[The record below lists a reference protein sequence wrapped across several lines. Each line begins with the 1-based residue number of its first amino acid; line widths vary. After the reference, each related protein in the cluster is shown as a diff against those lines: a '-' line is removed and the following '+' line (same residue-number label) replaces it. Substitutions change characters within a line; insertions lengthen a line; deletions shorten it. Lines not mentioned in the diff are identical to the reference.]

1 MQRKPTLRDVA
12 QVAGVSVTTVSA
24 VINKRTD
31 GNIRVSDETRE
42 RVWQAVEELGYRPNL
57 SARQMRTQKS
67 NIIGFITDEITT
79 TPYAVG
85 IIRGAQD
92 EAWHDDYMLL
102 IANTGG
108 DLSRE
113 ERLLQMM
120 ISRGV
125 DGIIYATWIH
135 RQTAAVSPI
144 LHEVPS
150 VLVHCFDAE
159 GTLPSIT
166 PDERKSAYNAV
177 VELIKQGHQRI
188 GLINLWSDLPPTH
201 GRYNGYVDAHRDHN
215 MPIDGE
221 LVGPRHVENSTLFE
235 VGYHEANRLMA
246 ISSNPPTAIFCANDR
261 IAMGLYEALKK
272 DGIRIPQQVAVI
284 GFDNQVDIA
293 QNLRPA
299 LSTMALPFIEMGKRA
314 VRHLVNYE
322 ANDPGKPPP
331 QIKIPCEFIARD
343 SHR

>member
-1 MQRKPTLRDVA
+1 MQKKPTLRDVA

-42 RVWQAVEELGYRPNL
+42 RVWLAVEALGYRPNL

-108 DLSRE
+108 DSSRE
-113 ERLLQMM
+113 EQLLQMM

-135 RQTAAVSPI
+135 RQIATVSPI
-144 LHEVPS
+144 LYEAPS

-159 GTLPSIT
+159 ETLPSIT
-166 PDERKSAYNAV
+166 PDEQQSAYNAV
-177 VELIKQGHQRI
+177 AEFIKQGHQRI

-201 GRYNGYVDAHRDHN
+201 GRYAGYVNAHHDHN
-215 MPIDGE
+215 IPIDEE
-221 LVGPRHVENSTLFE
+221 LVGPGHVENSTLFE
-235 VGYHEANRLMA
+235 VGYHEAKRLMT
-246 ISSNPPTAIFCANDR
+246 ISTPPTAVFCANDR
-261 IAMGLYEALKK
+261 IAMGLYEALKENH
-272 DGIRIPQQVAVI
+272 IAIPEQIAVI

-299 LSTMALPFIEMGKRA
+299 LSTMALPFVEMGKQA
-314 VRHLVNYE
+314 VHFLINHDT
-322 ANDPGKPPP
+322 NDLTKSLP
-331 QIKIPCEFIARD
+331 QIKITCEFIARD
-343 SHR
+343 SH